1 MLSIFGK
8 PPNQVAVGIYLIVV
22 IAVSYIGMNM
32 ICFGFPNFDGTQK
45 GLIAIS
51 YAASNLLVLGIGVH
65 AIIRGLRKRS

>member
-32 ICFGFPNFDGTQK
+32 MFFGFPHFDAHK
-45 GLIAIS
+45 KA
-51 YAASNLLVLGIGVH
+51 
-65 AIIRGLRKRS
+65 